1 MRHRLRG
8 IGAAILS
15 AVALSACSRSTG
27 SAACGIQSL
36 TAPLAVKQ
44 AFGVGNALEA
54 VPAAAPSSLPIRL
67 VAGPAWHGT
76 VASDS
81 AGGWRVSTAAT
92 VSKDAEIGYG
102 VLVIDD
108 QNRSLGVL
116 AFNGRAVPG
125 AMHIG
130 ELVIADT
137 VVPLLGVRLDASELR
152 DPTCPIFPDSLR

>member
-1 MRHRLRG
+1 MSG
-8 IGAAILS
+8 IRAAILA
-15 AVALSACSRSTG
+15 AVALSACSRGNG

-44 AFGVGNALEA
+44 AFGEGNALG
-54 VPAAAPSSLPIRL
+54 AAPAEAPASLPIRL

-76 VASDS
+76 VTTDS
-81 AGGWRVSTAAT
+81 AGGWRVSTTAT
-92 VSKDAEIGYG
+92 VSHDAEIGYG

-108 QNRSLGVL
+108 DNRALGVL

-125 AMHIG
+125 AMHLG
-130 ELVIADT
+130 ELAIADT
-137 VVPLLGVRLDASELR
+137 VVPLLGVRLDAKALR